1 MIRSPGR
8 GIPPDKD
15 AGLLRADGIGNVL
28 RSGRLACPLAV
39 GGGDDAAVG
48 TDELKLQLVLVLE
61 GLGKLDAGL
70 IIFVVALAD
79 IISKEIRRRPGLAF
93 KAGAHVG
100 IIICSL

>member
-1 MIRSPGR
+1 MIRSPVEGFR
-8 GIPPDKD
+8 PTKAPGFC
-15 AGLLRADGIGNVL
+15 V
-28 RSGRLACPLAV
+28 LACPLAV

-48 TDELKLQLVLVLE
+48 ADELKLQLVLVLE

-79 IISKEIRRRPGLAF
+79 IIPKEIRRRPGLAF